1 MKKLWLQLADRF
13 DALQPRERVTVFIG
27 VVAVLLGVFWVVVL
41 DPASL
46 RHKQAKTAMEQSEKI
61 MVALREQELTL
72 SQANALSPDAQIQQ
86 QLDKLRADN
95 RALRERM
102 TTMSMPIVGPD
113 KMRAMLQD
121 LIAAQ
126 KGVAMSSMRSLPTED
141 LLADSS
147 QASAPVAASRSS
159 LYRQGIEITVQGD
172 YRALTEYLRRVE
184 DLKWKAQVDEVSLVA
199 DAWPQSTMKIRLY
212 TLSLERPWISL

>member
-1 MKKLWLQLADRF
+1 MKKQWLQLADRF
-13 DALQPRERVTVFIG
+13 DALQPRERVTVFVG
-27 VVAVLLGVFWVVVL
+27 VVAVLLGAFWVMVL

-46 RHKQAKTAMEQSEKI
+46 RHTQARKAMEQSESI
-61 MVALREQELTL
+61 MKALREQELAL
-72 SQANALSPDAQIQQ
+72 SQANALSPDAQVQQ

-102 TTMSMPIVGPD
+102 TGMSMPIMGPE

-126 KGVAMSSMRSLPTED
+126 KGVTLSSIRSLPTED
-141 LLADSS
+141 LLADTS
-147 QASAPVAASRSS
+147 ASGPAAGGPS
-159 LYRQGIEITVQGD
+159 LYRQGLEVTVQGD
-172 YRALTEYLRRVE
+172 YRALTEYLRKVE
-184 DLKWKAQVDEVSLVA
+184 DLPWRAQLDGVSLTTV
-199 DAWPQSTMKIRLY
+199 AWPQSTLKIRLY